1 MADAAALAQGPV
13 ERLVENERLRGDL
26 TDNGFS
32 PLLTWASD
40 ALTAAAQGVKDAP
53 EDAAT
58 ARLAEAEETTKRLM
72 EAVVRAAQEHSREAV
87 RALMDDP
94 AVAGHLRTRLRV
106 IANGWRLG
114 DDPDA
119 NAIRLTG
126 TLRELSV

>member
-26 TDNGFS
+26 TDAGFN
-32 PLLTWASD
+32 PLLTWATD
-40 ALTAAAQGVKDAP
+40 ALAAAAQGVKDAS

-58 ARLAEAEETTKRLM
+58 ARMAEAEETTKRLIGS
-72 EAVVRAAQEHSREAV
+72 VVRAAQEHSREAV

-126 TLRELSV
+126 TLRELPL

>member
-13 ERLVENERLRGDL
+13 ERLVEDERLRGDL
-26 TDNGFS
+26 TDDGFS
-32 PLLTWASD
+32 PLVTWGTD
-40 ALTAAAQGVKDAP
+40 ALTAAAQAVTTAP
-53 EDAAT
+53 DDAAT
-58 ARLAEAEETTKRLM
+58 TRMTEAEETTKRLIA
-72 EAVVRAAQEHSREAV
+72 AVVRAAQEGSREAV

-119 NAIRLTG
+119 NAIRLAG
-126 TLRELSV
+126 TLRELAV

>member
-13 ERLVENERLRGDL
+13 EHLVENERLRGDL
-26 TDNGFS
+26 TDDGFS
-32 PLLTWASD
+32 PLLTWATD
-40 ALTAAAQGVKDAP
+40 ALMAAAQGVKDASD
-53 EDAAT
+53 DAAT
-58 ARLAEAEETTKRLM
+58 ARMAEAEETTKRLI
-72 EAVVRAAQEHSREAV
+72 EAAVRAAQEHSREAV
-87 RALMDDP
+87 HALMDDP

-126 TLRELSV
+126 TLRELAV

>member
-13 ERLVENERLRGDL
+13 ERLMENERLRGDL
-26 TDNGFS
+26 TDDGFN
-32 PLLTWASD
+32 PLLTWATD
-40 ALTAAAQGVKDAP
+40 ALMAAAQGVKDAP

-58 ARLAEAEETTKRLM
+58 ARMAEAEETTKRLI
-72 EAVVRAAQEHSREAV
+72 ETVVRAAQEHSRAAV
-87 RALMDDP
+87 ADLTNDP

-119 NAIRLTG
+119 NAIRLAG
-126 TLRELSV
+126 TLRELPV

>member
-13 ERLVENERLRGDL
+13 ERLLENERLRGDL
-26 TDNGFS
+26 TDDGFN
-32 PLLTWASD
+32 PLVTWATD
-40 ALTAAAQGVKDAP
+40 ALTFAAQGVTDAP
-53 EDAAT
+53 DDAAT
-58 ARLAEAEETTKRLM
+58 ARMAEAEETTKRVI
-72 EAVVRAAQEHSREAV
+72 EEVVRAAQEHSREAV

-94 AVAGHLRTRLRV
+94 AIASHLRTRLRV

-126 TLRELSV
+126 TLRELPV

>member
-1 MADAAALAQGPV
+1 MADAAALAQGSV

-26 TDNGFS
+26 TDDGFN
-32 PLLTWASD
+32 PLLTWATD
-40 ALTAAAQGVKDAP
+40 ALTAAAQGMVDAP
-53 EDAAT
+53 DDAAS
-58 ARLAEAEETTKRLM
+58 ARMAEAEETTKRLIG
-72 EAVVRAAQEHSREAV
+72 AVVHAAQEQSREAV

-126 TLRELSV
+126 TLRELPL